1 MLPMRNDELEQELD
15 AIRAK
20 LYEQTKD
27 MTSEEQIIFFRTMV
41 KDGFARHGISARY
54 EETPVVQPHA

>member
-1 MLPMRNDELEQELD
+1 MKNDDFEQELD

-41 KDGFARHGISARY
+41 KDGFTRHGINAHY
-54 EETPVVQPHA
+54 VDAPVVRSQA